1 MIEITFRKASQEDLN
16 ILAQI
21 YTQNMQN
28 YVARNYPWDSNLFKN
43 KFHPND
49 YLIFQNKQE
58 IIGFLKINSEENAL
72 YLGEIQIKHT
82 YQNQGIGTKILQSI
96 INNNKLNCQ
105 RIWLQVL
112 KGNPAIRFY
121 SRLGFK
127 VFAET
132 KTHYKMQIK
141 FN

>member
-1 MIEITFRKASQEDLN
+1 MEIRFRKASQEDLN

-21 YTQNMQN
+21 HTQNMRD
-28 YVARNYPWDSNLFKN
+28 YVAINYPWDSNLFIKN
-43 KFHPND
+43 FHYDD
-49 YLIFQNKQE
+49 YSIVQNRQE
-58 IIGFLKINSEENAL
+58 IIGFLKIVSEENAL

-82 YQNQGIGTKILQSI
+82 YQNQGIGTKILQYLIDDNRLS
-96 INNNKLNCQ
+96 CR

-127 VFAET
+127 VFTET
-132 KTHYKMQIK
+132 KTHYKMQIT
-141 FN
+141 FL